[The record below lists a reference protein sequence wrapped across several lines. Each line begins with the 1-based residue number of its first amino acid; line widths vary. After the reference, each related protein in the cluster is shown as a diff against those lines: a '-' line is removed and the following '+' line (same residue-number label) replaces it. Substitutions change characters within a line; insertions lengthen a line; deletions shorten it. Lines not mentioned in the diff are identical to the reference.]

1 MSETSPWWGSGL
13 FTVAGAVLGALVPLV
28 LGLLNR
34 RSERHRLSRK
44 RKETDYPELVVVA
57 GRLAGIP
64 VWPAD
69 ASEPDARYDE
79 MYARTQQVA
88 FFSPVNVAGTL
99 PELLGAASNLVDT
112 ITRIRSDSRPTH
124 GNGID
129 QRYRQQHST
138 AVSRLDQAIGAF
150 ADAARADLEIPAPYT
165 LVRPT
170 QAELPG

>member
-13 FTVAGAVLGALVPLV
+13 FTVAGAVLGALAPLV

-44 RKETDYPELVVVA
+44 RKETDYPELVITA
-57 GRLAGIP
+57 SRLADIP
-64 VWPAD
+64 VWPAE

-79 MYARTQQVA
+79 LYALTQQVG
-88 FFSPVNVAGTL
+88 FFSPANVAGTL
-99 PELLGAASNLVDT
+99 PELLGAASALADT
-112 ITRIRSDSRPTH
+112 ITKIRSDSRPTH

-129 QRYRQQHST
+129 QRYRQQYSA
-138 AVSRLDQAIGAF
+138 AVTRLDQAISAF
-150 ADAARADLEIPAPYT
+150 AAAARTDLEIPTPYT

-170 QAELPG
+170 RAELPG